1 MGSVHFDMV
10 LMIMIVA
17 GIYILAPVNTGYADT
32 MKGLL
37 WSLAAGFSN
46 ALIIIFYRSG
56 LGNSVFL
63 VAVRGR

>member
-1 MGSVHFDMV
+1 MV

-17 GIYILAPVNTGYADT
+17 GVYILAPVNTGYADT

-46 ALIIIFYRSG
+46 ALIIFYRSG